1 MTKSMFSSMTV
12 NHVPSTKSLDDTDDI
27 VFLGPL
33 CSTRQYKYLAGD
45 TDFHRRKTLINVP
58 PLIPGGTVHDNAEK
72 PWQDAGHDT
81 ETNNRAAVEVQRCIR
96 GWLCRRAYRSKRNA
110 AICIQRVTRGWLCR
124 KQVDRRRRAAIV
136 LQQLLRCHL
145 CRRDFLITRKTT
157 IQLQSLIRSCS
168 LRRKFLATRRAVVLI
183 QSCVR
188 AWLCRR
194 RYAEQRRK
202 VLLAQKWIRGS
213 ICKRRYATTR
223 RAALT
228 IQAAVRNW
236 LLRRKQQTAVIAI
249 QRIVRGWIAR
259 RRYNELRSAAH
270 LIQLRRRGVIERT
283 AYLRCQ
289 ASASTIQT
297 WFRSAVARRHF
308 LRKRNAALYIQKWWR
323 QVKLT
328 IADRPARESKI
339 QASAELDSRA
349 QRRATIAAALQ
360 LIRDKKRKLQTQMEN
375 NGHNP
380 TPDVITS
387 PDTATN
393 TTRDPS
399 PNPDSHT
406 IIPIDDPFR
415 ETTPLSA
422 LSPSTLDRVTRDNNA
437 KNAGYKCQLSFT
449 VVKRPPPV
457 SPTSRLK
464 QRIEDRQKSGE
475 PWALRGG
482 EEDIW
487 DSSESSKTRRL
498 QWRHN
503 LVSFVEFDSKEK
515 VAAVS
520 GSECGPGGPQRLS
533 LKPSICSKPHP
544 YEAIPSPELK
554 KVEVMIE
561 KFISPSP
568 PPKPK
573 GKTRGGSSPGRGR
586 GGKRVSVGKPQ
597 RVKK

>member
-1 MTKSMFSSMTV
+1 MFSSMTLDY
-12 NHVPSTKSLDDTDDI
+12 VPSTKSLDDTDDI

-33 CSTRQYKYLAGD
+33 CSTQQYKYLAGD
-45 TDFHRRKTLINVP
+45 TNFHRRKTLLNYP
-58 PLIPGGTVHDNAEK
+58 PLISGGTVHDNAGK
-72 PWQDAGHDT
+72 AWQEAGHDT
-81 ETNNRAAVEVQRCIR
+81 ETNNRAAVQIQRCFR
-96 GWLCRRAYRSKRNA
+96 GWSCRRAFRSKRNA

-124 KQVDRRRRAAIV
+124 KQEDRRRRAAIV
-136 LQQLLRCHL
+136 LQQLVRCHL

-157 IQLQSLIRSCS
+157 IQLQSLIRRSS
-168 LRRKFLATRRAVVLI
+168 LRRKFLATRRAVILI
-183 QSCVR
+183 QSYVR

-228 IQAAVRNW
+228 IQAAARNW
-236 LLRRKQQTAVIAI
+236 LLRRKQQTAVLEI

-259 RRYNELRSAAH
+259 RRYNELRSAVH
-270 LIQLRRRGVIERT
+270 LIQMRRKGVIERT

-289 ASASTIQT
+289 ASASTIQS
-297 WFRSAVARRHF
+297 WFRSVVARRHF

-323 QVKLT
+323 QVKVT
-328 IADRPARESKI
+328 VTERPARESEI
-339 QASAELDSRA
+339 QNSTEVDIRA

-360 LIRDKKRKLQTQMEN
+360 LIRDKKRKLQAQMEN
-375 NGHNP
+375 TGQNP
-380 TPDVITS
+380 TPDVIKS

-399 PNPDSHT
+399 PNQNSHSIT
-406 IIPIDDPFR
+406 PIDDPFTD
-415 ETTPLSA
+415 TTHLSA
-422 LSPSTLDRVTRDNNA
+422 LSPATLDRVTRDNNV
-437 KNAGYKCQLSFT
+437 KNAGYKCRLSFT

-464 QRIEDRQKSGE
+464 QRIEDRHKSGE
-475 PWALRGG
+475 PWELRGG
-482 EEDIW
+482 EEDMW
-487 DSSESSKTRRL
+487 DSSENSKTRRL

-503 LVSFVEFDSKEK
+503 LVSFVEFDPKEK

-520 GSECGPGGPQRLS
+520 GSERPPSAPQRLS
-533 LKPSICSKPHP
+533 LKPSICSEPHP

-561 KFISPSP
+561 RFVSPSP
-568 PPKPK
+568 PRKPK

-586 GGKRVSVGKPQ
+586 GGKRLSVGKPQ